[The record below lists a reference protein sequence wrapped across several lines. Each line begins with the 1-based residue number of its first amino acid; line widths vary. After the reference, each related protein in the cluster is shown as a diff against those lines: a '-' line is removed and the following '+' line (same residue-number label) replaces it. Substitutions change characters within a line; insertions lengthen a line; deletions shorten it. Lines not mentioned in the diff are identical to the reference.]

1 MHICAGCRQKLLNRR
16 QHRLHYLSGS
26 ADQLPIALL
35 LAPAL
40 PQLPCSPRSGFH
52 SGRNALSRSSRD
64 AGLWTRR
71 PGQAAVEE
79 KTLRTDTG

>member
-26 ADQLPIALL
+26 ADQLPIAFL

-40 PQLPCSPRSGFH
+40 PPAPLLPPLRVP
-52 SGRNALSRSSRD
+52 
-64 AGLWTRR
+64 LWQERLE
-71 PGQAAVEE
+71 PQ
-79 KTLRTDTG
+79 